1 MKKIFLTLSILF
13 WGTFSNA
20 NEPFVVLEYKG
31 HGLTNSGKDSNY
43 SLIHKVKSGES
54 LSGILQKY
62 YGKTGL
68 NMKIIEISVIEINK
82 HAFVRQN
89 PHFLYA
95 GKKIKIPSLNEIM
108 NLVRDKPNK
117 SSSSAAGKTNHIYF

>member
-1 MKKIFLTLSILF
+1 MKKIFLTVSILF
-13 WGTFSNA
+13 WGIFSNA

-31 HGLTNSGKDSNY
+31 HDLTNSGKTNIDKNNKFLKDSNY
-43 SLIHKVKSGES
+43 SLIHKVKPGES

-68 NMKIIEISVIEINK
+68 NMKINEVSVIEINK

-89 PHFLYA
+89 PHFL
-95 GKKIKIPSLNEIM
+95 
-108 NLVRDKPNK
+108 
-117 SSSSAAGKTNHIYF
+117 